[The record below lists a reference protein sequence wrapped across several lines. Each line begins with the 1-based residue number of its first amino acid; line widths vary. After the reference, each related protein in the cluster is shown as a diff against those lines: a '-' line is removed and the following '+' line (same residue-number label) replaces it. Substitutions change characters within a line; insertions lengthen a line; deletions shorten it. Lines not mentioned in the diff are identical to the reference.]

1 MDFSEMMFYA
11 EAEGFLPT
19 RMGKINAVIKD
30 IKDDPRP
37 WLTKNAIE
45 KIIEKNGLHIED
57 LTEREIRYIN
67 ASILK

>member
-19 RMGKINAVIKD
+19 RMGKINAAIKD
-30 IKDDPRP
+30 IKEYPRP
-37 WLTKNAIE
+37 WLTEDVIKE
-45 KIIEKNGLHIED
+45 IIEKNGLHIEY